1 MDYAPKLI
9 EQGVRNYMNVVLH
22 KCYDHRI
29 HLYSIVLNVIV
40 LVVFVGGLGMILWY
54 CSTKKISPEEKRRK
68 MIREQEHV
76 LTKIR
81 EFQSQKHKQQE
92 QLTELTR
99 RILPTESNDN
109 YKNMLN
115 GAEQSHGDLIYSMA
129 MHETI
134 GTYGSGK
141 TSLR

>member
-1 MDYAPKLI
+1 MNYAPKLI

-29 HLYSIVLNVIV
+29 HLYSLVLNAIV
-40 LVVFVGGLGMILWY
+40 LVVFLGGLGMILWY
-54 CSTKKISPEEKRRK
+54 CSTKKLSPEEKRRK
-68 MIREQEHV
+68 MMREQEHI

-92 QLTELTR
+92 QMTELTR
-99 RILPTESNDN
+99 RILPTESDAT

-115 GAEQSHGDLIYSMA
+115 GAEQSHSDLIYSMA
-129 MHETI
+129 MHKGI
-134 GTYGSGK
+134 G
-141 TSLR
+141 